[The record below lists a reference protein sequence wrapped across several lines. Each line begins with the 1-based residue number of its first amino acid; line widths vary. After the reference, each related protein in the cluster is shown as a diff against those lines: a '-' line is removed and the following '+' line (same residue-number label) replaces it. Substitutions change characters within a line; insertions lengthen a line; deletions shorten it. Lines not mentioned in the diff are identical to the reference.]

1 MQDDTITLEAVSAL
15 AHHLGDTLIEGV
27 TEGDVSDNT
36 ALEESPRAH
45 ALGAVNDLV
54 GDDKVAGL
62 DFLLETTDS
71 RESNNAADTDGAQGG
86 DIGTSGNLMRSD
98 LVVQTV
104 AAQEGDGDNL
114 VVVLTL
120 VVQNGDGRGRNAPG
134 GCDIQRSHLGEA
146 GQLAQ
151 TGAADDSDWD
161 GPCQIHYRQLSI
173 EVGV

>member
-15 AHHLGDTLIEGV
+15 AHHLGDTLIEWV

-45 ALGAVNDLV
+45 ALGTINHLV
-54 GDDKVAGL
+54 GDDKVTGL
-62 DFLLETTDS
+62 NLLLETADGG
-71 RESNNAADTDGAQGG
+71 ESNDAADTDRAQRG
-86 DIGTSGNLMRSD
+86 DVGTGGNLMGSD
-98 LVVQTV
+98 LVVQAV

-120 VVQNGDGRGRNAPG
+120 MVQNSDGRGRNAPG
-134 GCDIQRSHLGEA
+134 SCDIQRSHLSEA

-151 TGAADDSDWD
+151 TGAADDSDSD
-161 GPCQIHYRQLSI
+161 GACQIHYRQLSI

>member
-1 MQDDTITLEAVSAL
+1 MQDDAITLKAVSAL
-15 AHHLGDTLIEGV
+15 AHHLGDALIEGV
-27 TEGDVSDNT
+27 TEGDVSDNAT
-36 ALEESPRAH
+36 LEESPRAH

-54 GDDKVAGL
+54 RDNKVAGL
-62 DFLLETTDS
+62 DLLLQTADGG
-71 RESNNAADTDGAQGG
+71 ESNDAADANGAQGG
-86 DIGTSGNLMRSD
+86 DIGASGNLMRGD
-98 LVVQTV
+98 LVVQAV

-120 VVQNGDGRGRNAPG
+120 VVQNGDGRGRGAPG

-146 GQLAQ
+146 WQLAQ
-151 TGAADDSDWD
+151 TGAADDGDSD